1 MYHTHYKEPLN
12 ANEEENMETDR
23 FYPELTIEEAELA
36 CREGTYPIG
45 ALVVDAKLT
54 TLPTED
60 TLARS
65 ADMTCWMVYRLP
77 LSEGR
82 ADDTQRRLDL
92 TNCTDSIL
100 NSCV

>member
-1 MYHTHYKEPLN
+1 
-12 ANEEENMETDR
+12 METDR
-23 FYPELTIEEAELA
+23 FYLELTIEEAELA
-36 CREGTYPIG
+36 YREGTYPIG

-77 LSEGR
+77 L
-82 ADDTQRRLDL
+82 RRPAEIKGPATVVRWYKSVLRGKAF
-92 TNCTDSIL
+92 S
-100 NSCV
+100 